1 MKEFTSDS
9 GKIKLLNVDCMEYM
23 RTVPDGYFD
32 LAVTDPPY
40 FNGPN
45 KSGYYGKGYSSL
57 GVKRAKHYD
66 SLPEWSV
73 PDEQYFQ
80 ELKRVSKNQIIWG
93 ANYYEFIGE
102 PFKTP
107 RGTDIEPWMTENPG
121 WIVWDKDNGAS
132 SFNDYELAWTSF
144 QVPAA
149 YFKYTWNGMHQ
160 GTMGGDVR
168 KNEKRIHPTQKPKA
182 LYDWIYLN
190 YGRKD
195 FKVLD
200 THTGSAVSAISAH
213 YYGFQAFAGTELD
226 PQMFTAAIENFQL
239 RTAQETLF

>member
-1 MKEFTSDS
+1 MKEFKQGNIT
-9 GKIKLLNVDCMEYM
+9 LLQCDCMEFM
-23 RTVPDGYFD
+23 SKVPDKKFNLG
-32 LAVTDPPY
+32 VVDPPY

-57 GVKRAKHYD
+57 GVKRSKHYD
-66 SLPEWSV
+66 SLPIWSV
-73 PDEQYFQ
+73 PDEHYFQ
-80 ELKRVSKNQIIWG
+80 ELKRITENQIIWG
-93 ANYYEFIGE
+93 ANYYDFIGE

-107 RGTDIEPWMTENPG
+107 RGDEIYEWMDNNPG

-144 QVPAA
+144 QVPAVI
-149 YFKYTWNGMHQ
+149 FKYTLNGMHQ
-160 GTMGGDVR
+160 GSMGGDVR

-195 FKVLD
+195 YRVFD
-200 THTGSAVSAISAH
+200 SHSGSASSAIAAH
-213 YYGFQAFAGTELD
+213 YFGFAEFCGTELD
-226 PQMFTAAIENFQL
+226 PNMFDAAVENVIL
-239 RTAQETLF
+239 RTAQEALF

>member
-1 MKEFTSDS
+1 MTVR
-9 GKIKLLNVDCMEYM
+9 LLNIDCMQYM
-23 RTVPDGYFD
+23 RSVPAGYFD

-40 FNGPN
+40 FSGPN

-73 PDEQYFQ
+73 PDDEYFK
-80 ELKRVSKNQIIWG
+80 ELQRIAKIQIIFG
-93 ANYYEFIGE
+93 ANYYEQIGE

-107 RGTDIEPWMTENPG
+107 RGDDIYPWMEKNPG

-132 SFNDYELAWTSF
+132 SFNDYELAWTSL
-144 QVPAA
+144 QVPAVL
-149 YFKYTWNGMHQ
+149 FKYTWNGMHQ

-182 LYDWIYLN
+182 LYDWIFLN
-190 YGRKD
+190 YGRKNYR
-195 FKVLD
+195 VID
-200 THTGSAVSAISAH
+200 THSGSASSAIAAH
-213 YYGFQAFAGTELD
+213 YYGFSEFVGTELD
-226 PQMFTAAIENFQL
+226 PKMYEASVLNFKL

>member
-1 MKEFTSDS
+1 MKSFES
-9 GKIKLLNVDCMEYM
+9 GKVKLLNVDCMEYM
-23 RTVPDGYFD
+23 RTVPDKYFD

-40 FNGPN
+40 FDGPN

-66 SLPEWSV
+66 SLPTWSV
-73 PDEQYFQ
+73 PDDQYFQ
-80 ELKRVSKNQIIWG
+80 ELQRISKNQIIWG
-93 ANYYEFIGE
+93 ANYYNFIGE

-107 RGTDIEPWMTENPG
+107 RGTERFEFMDNYAG

-132 SFNDYELAWTSF
+132 SFNDYELAWTSY

-160 GTMGGDVR
+160 GSMGGDVR

-190 YGRKD
+190 YGRKN
-195 FKVLD
+195 FKVFD
-200 THTGSAVSAISAH
+200 SHSGSAASAISAH
-213 YYGFQAFAGTELD
+213 YFGFDEYVGTELD
-226 PQMFTAAIENFQL
+226 PSMFAASVENL
-239 RTAQETLF
+239 KIRTAQEALF